1 MGWSRVSWELF
12 QLFLGLE
19 QVGLKGTWMHSEG
32 DGGSLGA
39 VQSQEGF
46 EILIMSMEVSE
57 PPLLVGVCQLEW
69 SHGSSIAS
77 QSDSASISMA
87 PAERAVTEWENSSKG
102 MEEAGKIPLAPPVPS
117 ARQ

>member
-1 MGWSRVSWELF
+1 
-12 QLFLGLE
+12 
-19 QVGLKGTWMHSEG
+19 MHSKG
-32 DGGSLGA
+32 NGGSLGA

-46 EILIMSMEVSE
+46 EILIMSMEVPE

-77 QSDSASISMA
+77 HSDSALISMA
-87 PAERAVTEWENSSKG
+87 PAERAGREWGNSSKEMG
-102 MEEAGKIPLAPPVPS
+102 EAGKKIPLAPPVPS